1 MYLSTKMRPDI
12 WRGAYHKHHVN
23 ISCNQ
28 VNIYM
33 YTERTTNVRIII
45 YAPLHPLQFT
55 KETSWIHEQ
64 LVEI

>member
-12 WRGAYHKHHVN
+12 WRGTYHKHCVN

-33 YTERTTNVRIII
+33 YSGRTTIVSIGI
-45 YAPLHPLQFT
+45 YAPLHPLQYT
-55 KETSWIHEQ
+55 KETSRIHEE

>member
-12 WRGAYHKHHVN
+12 WREAYHKHHVN

-33 YTERTTNVRIII
+33 YTERTANVRTRI
-45 YAPLHPLQFT
+45 YAPLHPLHCT
-55 KETSWIHEQ
+55 KETSWIHEE